1 MSDPPKAIEERIHH
15 MLPRDL
21 LHDLRTPLGHILGYS
36 ELMIEQMRERGDAEF
51 IPYLEK
57 IRGAE
62 HKLLEIMVDNFQESR
77 PDVNA
82 PGAVSEPQKV
92 ATENSET

>member
-1 MSDPPKAIEERIHH
+1 MTELPKAIEERIHH

-36 ELMIEQMRERGDAEF
+36 ELMIEQMRDRGDEEF

-57 IRGAE
+57 IRGAGQ
-62 HKLLEIMVDNFQESR
+62 KLLEMMVDNFQESR
-77 PDVNA
+77 PGGNA
-82 PGAVSEPQKV
+82 PVSAPEPPKG
-92 ATENSET
+92 